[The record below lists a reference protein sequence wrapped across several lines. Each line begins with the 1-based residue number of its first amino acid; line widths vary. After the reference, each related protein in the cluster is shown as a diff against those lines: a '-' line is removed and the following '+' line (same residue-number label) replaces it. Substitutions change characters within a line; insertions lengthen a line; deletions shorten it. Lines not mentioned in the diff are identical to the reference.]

1 MRTVR
6 TEKPAANLPVNQAP
20 LVFYYRNMVLFS
32 GDGQGGHQAV
42 TLNFSV
48 QQINGYEVMMEIRKV
63 ELDSKVGTFI
73 ETEQEKFES
82 KHGVLCNYTPFCFTA
97 TLDDEIIGV
106 ISGATFFSEVY
117 IDELVVKD
125 EYRGK
130 GIGTQ
135 LIKAVEESFS
145 GQDFI
150 TSIAVPTGFRHPGS
164 MRNAAF
170 SLSLYGK
177 TNPIPS

>member
-1 MRTVR
+1 MTKAL
-6 TEKPAANLPVNQAP
+6 E
-20 LVFYYRNMVLFS
+20 
-32 GDGQGGHQAV
+32 AV
-42 TLNFSV
+42 SLEFPTFNFTV

-73 ETEQEKFES
+73 ETEQEKYES
-82 KHGVLCNYTPFCFTA
+82 KHGVQCNYTPFCFTA

-106 ISGATFFSEVY
+106 VSGATFFSEVY

-145 GQDFI
+145 GQDFDNI
-150 TSIAVPTGFRHPGS
+150 NCCTNGFQASGFYEKCGFQLEFVRENKS
-164 MRNAAF
+164 DSKLNKYF
-170 SLSLYGK
+170 YVKYLD
-177 TNPIPS
+177 